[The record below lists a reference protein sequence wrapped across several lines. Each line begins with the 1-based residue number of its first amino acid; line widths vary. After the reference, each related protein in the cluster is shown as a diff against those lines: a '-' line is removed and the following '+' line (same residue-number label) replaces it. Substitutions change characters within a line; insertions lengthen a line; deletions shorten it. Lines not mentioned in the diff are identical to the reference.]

1 MLLTL
6 IEKVNNMQ
14 SNKALSWE
22 MDSDVDWSSWIDAE
36 LPEDVEKLDDP
47 DYIIQEQV
55 GENSITTS
63 SNTRKYNLRQR
74 KC

>member
-6 IEKVNNMQ
+6 IEKVNDMQ

-74 KC
+74 KF